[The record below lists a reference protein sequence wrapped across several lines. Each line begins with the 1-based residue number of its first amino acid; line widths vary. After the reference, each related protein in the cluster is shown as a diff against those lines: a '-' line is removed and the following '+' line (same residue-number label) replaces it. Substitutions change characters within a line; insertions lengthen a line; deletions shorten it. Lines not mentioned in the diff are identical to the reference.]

1 MSNVLEFKRQEFNRV
16 SDLLAEAA
24 DKQFSAVWVIGIKDR
39 TVHLS
44 VSGSESMV
52 MDLGIIEAL
61 KDHMLKNWV

>member
-1 MSNVLEFKRQEFNRV
+1 MSNVLEFKRQEVDKV

-24 DKQFSAVWVIGIKDR
+24 EKQFSAVWVIGIKDGN
-39 TVHLS
+39 VHLS

-61 KDHMLKNWV
+61 KDHMLKSWV